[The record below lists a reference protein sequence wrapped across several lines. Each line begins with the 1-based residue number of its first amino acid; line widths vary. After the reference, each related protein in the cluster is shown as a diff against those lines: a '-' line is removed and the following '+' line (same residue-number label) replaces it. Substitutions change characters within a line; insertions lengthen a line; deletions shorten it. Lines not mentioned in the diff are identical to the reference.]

1 MVRRAALLLLLG
13 SLLALAPAQG
23 RYVEVVLA
31 GGETLSGR
39 VVEMELDHLSVEVDG
54 EVVRL
59 ESAAL
64 RSCRFSSAEERALT
78 TASAGA
84 QQAPAGV
91 PGAQPAAVAAPEQ
104 GPTAPAVEPEIA
116 PPAPA
121 AEVALPWDRP
131 LPDPVGLT
139 DPESVPVD
147 LRHRF
152 LLQPRL
158 EAFDRAYPWLAPAA
172 PPQWVS
178 LGLLLLVGSGLLVHL
193 SVNIA
198 GADRPQLGR
207 SVGLGLWYLATA
219 LGQVALVPVND
230 LSVTVM
236 VLLNGALSLFLLRQ
250 LFGLQRAQAFVAQVM
265 QLGLAA
271 LTFAGLELVN
281 SLLGSIGVAS

>member
-1 MVRRAALLLLLG
+1 MIRRAALLLLLG

-31 GGETLSGR
+31 SGETLSGR

-64 RSCRFSSAEERALT
+64 RSCRFSSVEERAA
-78 TASAGA
+78 ASAGEE
-84 QQAPAGV
+84 QAPVGAGAGS
-91 PGAQPAAVAAPEQ
+91 GAPSSPPAAAAEAEQ
-104 GPTAPAVEPEIA
+104 RPA
-116 PPAPA
+116 APA

-131 LPDPVGLT
+131 LPDPVDLT
-139 DPESVPVD
+139 DPASVPVD

-152 LLQPRL
+152 LLQPRI

-236 VLLNGALSLFLLRQ
+236 VLLNGAVSLFLLRQ

-281 SLLGSIGVAS
+281 SLLGSIGLAA

>member
-1 MVRRAALLLLLG
+1 M
-13 SLLALAPAQG
+13 
-23 RYVEVVLA
+23 
-31 GGETLSGR
+31 
-39 VVEMELDHLSVEVDG
+39 
-54 EVVRL
+54 
-59 ESAAL
+59 
-64 RSCRFSSAEERALT
+64 
-78 TASAGA
+78 GA
-84 QQAPAGV
+84 
-91 PGAQPAAVAAPEQ
+91 
-104 GPTAPAVEPEIA
+104 T
-116 PPAPA
+116 
-121 AEVALPWDRP
+121 
-131 LPDPVGLT
+131 
-139 DPESVPVD
+139 
-147 LRHRF
+147 
-152 LLQPRL
+152 
-158 EAFDRAYPWLAPAA
+158 APAA

-250 LFGLQRAQAFVAQVM
+250 LFGLQRAQAFVAQVV

>member
-1 MVRRAALLLLLG
+1 MVRLAALLLLLG
-13 SLLALAPAQG
+13 SLVALAPAQG

-39 VVEMELDHLSVEVDG
+39 VVELDLDHLSVEVDG

-59 ESAAL
+59 ESATL
-64 RSCRFSSAEERALT
+64 HSCRFCSADELA
-78 TASAGA
+78 ASGA
-84 QQAPAGV
+84 EAAAESAPVVEVDQGRVAAAPAAPAPAPAG
-91 PGAQPAAVAAPEQ
+91 
-104 GPTAPAVEPEIA
+104 
-116 PPAPA
+116 
-121 AEVALPWDRP
+121 EVKLPWSAP
-131 LPDPVGLT
+131 IADPVDPT
-139 DPESVPVD
+139 DPASVPVD

-152 LLQPRL
+152 LLQPRI
-158 EAFDRAYPWLAPAA
+158 EALDRAYPWLAPAA

-207 SVGLGLWYLATA
+207 SVGLGCWYLATA
-219 LGQVALVPVND
+219 FAQVALVPVND

-236 VLLNGALSLFLLRQ
+236 VLLNGSLSLFLLRQ
-250 LFGLQRAQAFVAQVM
+250 LFGLQRVQAFVAQVM

-271 LTFAGLELVN
+271 LTFAGLELVT
-281 SLLGSIGVAS
+281 SLLGSIGVGV